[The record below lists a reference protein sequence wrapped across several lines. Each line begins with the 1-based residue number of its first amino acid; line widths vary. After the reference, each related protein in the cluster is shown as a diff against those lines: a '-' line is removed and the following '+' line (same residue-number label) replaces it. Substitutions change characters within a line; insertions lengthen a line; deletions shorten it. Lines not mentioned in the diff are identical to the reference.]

1 MQISKLKRYKN
12 QLTIILKHIAK
23 DKISASEKFYNDL
36 NELINAIPNFPFKY
50 RKSIYF
56 NNENIRDMTF
66 KGYTIIYRINNKK
79 DLIEV
84 IRIFNKNKPTSQD
97 RYNNGWDKWYAK

>member
-1 MQISKLKRYKN
+1 MHISKLRRYKN

-23 DKISASEKFYNDL
+23 DKISASENFYFNL
-36 NELINAIPNFPFKY
+36 NKAIEEIPNFPFKY

-56 NNENIRDMTF
+56 DNEDIRDMTF
-66 KGYTIIYRINNKK
+66 KGYTVTYRINIKK

-84 IRIFNKNKPTSQD
+84 IGIFNKNKPT
-97 RYNNGWDKWYAK
+97 R

>member
-1 MQISKLKRYKN
+1 MQISKLRRYKN
-12 QLTIILKHIAK
+12 QLTIILKYIAK

-36 NELINAIPNFPFKY
+36 NVLINSISNFPFKY

-84 IRIFNKNKPTSQD
+84 IRIFNKNKPTS
-97 RYNNGWDKWYAK
+97 

>member
-1 MQISKLKRYKN
+1 MQISKLRRYKN

-23 DKISASEKFYNDL
+23 DKISASENFYINL
-36 NELINAIPNFPFKY
+36 NKTITEIPDFPFKY

-56 NNENIRDMTF
+56 DNDNIRDMTF
-66 KGYTIIYRINNKK
+66 KGYTIIYRINIKK

-84 IRIFNKNKPTSQD
+84 IRIFNKNKPT
-97 RYNNGWDKWYAK
+97 R

>member
-1 MQISKLKRYKN
+1 MQISKLRRYKN

-23 DKISASEKFYNDL
+23 DKVSASEDFYINL
-36 NELINAIPNFPFKY
+36 NETIEEIPNFPFKY

-56 NNENIRDMTF
+56 DNDNIRDMTF
-66 KGYTIIYRINNKK
+66 KGYTIIYRINIKK

-84 IRIFNKNKPTSQD
+84 IRIFNKNKPT
-97 RYNNGWDKWYAK
+97 R